1 MEVAENS
8 QPFLTINTHLGLFH
22 YRQLPFG
29 IASAP
34 AMWQKAVLQ
43 GCRGV
48 VYYIDD
54 IVVTGRTRK
63 EHEENLHQVF
73 QRLEQFGLQVRLSK
87 CKFFQEQV
95 EFLGHIISR
104 AGIQPTKER
113 VEGIL
118 SAAEPNN
125 KKELKSFLGQMTY
138 NVKFLPF
145 LAYVL
150 YPLYTLLKKDS
161 M

>member
-1 MEVAENS
+1 
-8 QPFLTINTHLGLFH
+8 
-22 YRQLPFG
+22 
-29 IASAP
+29 
-34 AMWQKAVLQ
+34 
-43 GCRGV
+43 
-48 VYYIDD
+48 
-54 IVVTGRTRK
+54 
-63 EHEENLHQVF
+63 
-73 QRLEQFGLQVRLSK
+73 
-87 CKFFQEQV
+87 
-95 EFLGHIISR
+95 
-104 AGIQPTKER
+104 

-138 NVKFLPF
+138 NVKFRPF